1 MKKYIARI
9 VVMLLIASVLPLQV
23 SAAEKESIELAVE
36 AEQVGVSL
44 TLPQSVSGNI
54 LSLQVGLKVDSN
66 VQEET
71 TATFQ
76 FSENVAK
83 VADYRYNQEKGIL
96 NIYLSGTKT
105 LFQNGTE
112 SLKLGNVQINTTNE
126 NGATVHVSVVEDS
139 VKMVKGTKTEVIQ
152 NIDYPEKA
160 EIILGNGGNQDNG
173 GDPDNGGDQ
182 NNGGNPDNGGGQ
194 DNGGDSDNDGDQDN
208 GEAQD
213 KTELQQVMEMA
224 KSYTQSEYTKESYAV
239 LQKAMEMAQK
249 VLDKEDATEEE
260 ITEALKNLENAI
272 GSLVKKEDTS
282 SPSTDQDETTNQ
294 GADKN
299 TSQNTDQ
306 KNDKN
311 VVKTGDDSMVIL
323 FVAAIVIS
331 VAVAAFIIYR
341 RMRRK

>member
-182 NNGGNPDNGGGQ
+182 
-194 DNGGDSDNDGDQDN
+194 DN

-311 VVKTGDDSMVIL
+311 VVKTGDDSMVIP
-323 FVAAIVIS
+323 FVAAIAIS
-331 VAVAAFIIYR
+331 VAAAAFIIYR
-341 RMRRK
+341 RMRRKLNI

>member
-126 NGATVHVSVVEDS
+126 NGATVHVSVVENS

-182 NNGGNPDNGGGQ
+182 DNG
-194 DNGGDSDNDGDQDN
+194 D
-208 GEAQD
+208 AQD

-260 ITEALKNLENAI
+260 ITEVLKNLENAI

-311 VVKTGDDSMVIL
+311 VVKTGDDSMVIP
-323 FVAAIVIS
+323 FVAAIAIS
-331 VAVAAFIIYR
+331 VAAAAFIICR

>member
-126 NGATVHVSVVEDS
+126 NGATVHVSVVENS

-173 GDPDNGGDQ
+173 GDPDNG
-182 NNGGNPDNGGGQ
+182 
-194 DNGGDSDNDGDQDN
+194 GDQDN

-282 SPSTDQDETTNQ
+282 SPSPDKDENTNQ

-299 TSQNTDQ
+299 NSQNASQKGDQ
-306 KNDKN
+306 N
-311 VVKTGDDSMVIL
+311 VVKTGDDSMVIP

>member
-126 NGATVHVSVVEDS
+126 NGATVHVSVVENS

-182 NNGGNPDNGGGQ
+182 DNG
-194 DNGGDSDNDGDQDN
+194 D
-208 GEAQD
+208 AQD

-299 TSQNTDQ
+299 TSQNTDP

-311 VVKTGDDSMVIL
+311 VVKTGDHSMVIP
-323 FVAAIVIS
+323 FVAAIAIS
-331 VAVAAFIIYR
+331 VAAAALIICR

>member
-96 NIYLSGTKT
+96 NIYLSGTKP

-126 NGATVHVSVVEDS
+126 NGATVHVSVVENS

-182 NNGGNPDNGGGQ
+182 DNG
-194 DNGGDSDNDGDQDN
+194 D
-208 GEAQD
+208 AQD

-239 LQKAMEMAQK
+239 LQKAMEIAQK

-311 VVKTGDDSMVIL
+311 VVKTGDDSMVIP
-323 FVAAIVIS
+323 FVAAIAIS
-331 VAVAAFIIYR
+331 VAAAAFIICR

>member
-182 NNGGNPDNGGGQ
+182 DNG
-194 DNGGDSDNDGDQDN
+194 D
-208 GEAQD
+208 AQD

-311 VVKTGDDSMVIL
+311 VVKTGDDSMVIP
-323 FVAAIVIS
+323 FVATIAIS
-331 VAVAAFIIYR
+331 VAAAAFIIYR

>member
-126 NGATVHVSVVEDS
+126 NGATVHVSVVENS

-173 GDPDNGGDQ
+173 D
-182 NNGGNPDNGGGQ
+182 
-194 DNGGDSDNDGDQDN
+194 
-208 GEAQD
+208 AQD

-260 ITEALKNLENAI
+260 ITEVLKNLENAI

-311 VVKTGDDSMVIL
+311 VVKTGDDSMVIP
-323 FVAAIVIS
+323 FVAAIAIS
-331 VAVAAFIIYR
+331 VAAAAFIICR

>member
-1 MKKYIARI
+1 
-9 VVMLLIASVLPLQV
+9 MLLIASVLPLQV

-126 NGATVHVSVVEDS
+126 NGATVHVSVVENS

-173 GDPDNGGDQ
+173 GDPDN
-182 NNGGNPDNGGGQ
+182 
-194 DNGGDSDNDGDQDN
+194 DGDQDN
-208 GEAQD
+208 GDAQD

-311 VVKTGDDSMVIL
+311 VVKTGDDSMVIP
-323 FVAAIVIS
+323 FVAAIAIS
-331 VAVAAFIIYR
+331 VAAAAFIICR

>member
-126 NGATVHVSVVEDS
+126 NGATVHVSVVENS

-182 NNGGNPDNGGGQ
+182 DNG
-194 DNGGDSDNDGDQDN
+194 D
-208 GEAQD
+208 AQD

-311 VVKTGDDSMVIL
+311 VVKTGDDSMVIP
-323 FVAAIVIS
+323 FVAAIAIS
-331 VAVAAFIIYR
+331 VAAAAFI
-341 RMRRK
+341 K

>member
-173 GDPDNGGDQ
+173 GDPDN
-182 NNGGNPDNGGGQ
+182 
-194 DNGGDSDNDGDQDN
+194 DGDQDN

-282 SPSTDQDETTNQ
+282 SPSTDQDKTTNQ

-299 TSQNTDQ
+299 TDRKS
-306 KNDKN
+306 
-311 VVKTGDDSMVIL
+311 VV
-323 FVAAIVIS
+323 
-331 VAVAAFIIYR
+331 
-341 RMRRK
+341 

>member
-126 NGATVHVSVVEDS
+126 NGATVHVSVVENS

-182 NNGGNPDNGGGQ
+182 DNG
-194 DNGGDSDNDGDQDN
+194 D
-208 GEAQD
+208 AQD
-213 KTELQQVMEMA
+213 KTELQQVMEMV

-311 VVKTGDDSMVIL
+311 VVKTGDDSMVIP
-323 FVAAIVIS
+323 FVAAIAIS
-331 VAVAAFIIYR
+331 VAAAAFIICR

>member
-173 GDPDNGGDQ
+173 GDPDN
-182 NNGGNPDNGGGQ
+182 
-194 DNGGDSDNDGDQDN
+194 DGDQDN
-208 GEAQD
+208 GDAQD

-311 VVKTGDDSMVIL
+311 VVKTGDDSMVIP
-323 FVAAIVIS
+323 FVAAIAIS
-331 VAVAAFIIYR
+331 VAAAAFIICR

>member
-182 NNGGNPDNGGGQ
+182 DNG
-194 DNGGDSDNDGDQDN
+194 D
-208 GEAQD
+208 AQD

-282 SPSTDQDETTNQ
+282 SPSADQDETTNQ

-311 VVKTGDDSMVIL
+311 VVKTGDDSMVIP
-323 FVAAIVIS
+323 FVAAIAIS
-331 VAVAAFIIYR
+331 VAAAAFIICR

>member
-1 MKKYIARI
+1 VKKYIARI

-182 NNGGNPDNGGGQ
+182 NNG
-194 DNGGDSDNDGDQDN
+194 
-208 GEAQD
+208 EAQD

-311 VVKTGDDSMVIL
+311 VVKTGDDSMVIP
-323 FVAAIVIS
+323 FVAAIAIS
-331 VAVAAFIIYR
+331 VAAAAFIICR

>member
-126 NGATVHVSVVEDS
+126 NGATVHVSVVENS

-182 NNGGNPDNGGGQ
+182 DNG
-194 DNGGDSDNDGDQDN
+194 D
-208 GEAQD
+208 AQD

-311 VVKTGDDSMVIL
+311 VVKSGDDSMVIP
-323 FVAAIVIS
+323 FVAAIAIS
-331 VAVAAFIIYR
+331 VAAAAFIICR

>member
-126 NGATVHVSVVEDS
+126 NGATVHVSVVENS

-182 NNGGNPDNGGGQ
+182 DNG
-194 DNGGDSDNDGDQDN
+194 D
-208 GEAQD
+208 AQD

-249 VLDKEDATEEE
+249 VLDKEDSTEEE

-311 VVKTGDDSMVIL
+311 VVKTGDDSMVIP
-323 FVAAIVIS
+323 FVAAIAIS
-331 VAVAAFIIYR
+331 VAAAAFIICR

>member
-23 SAAEKESIELAVE
+23 SDSEKESIELAVE

-182 NNGGNPDNGGGQ
+182 DNG
-194 DNGGDSDNDGDQDN
+194 D
-208 GEAQD
+208 AQD

-311 VVKTGDDSMVIL
+311 VVKTGDDSMVIP
-323 FVAAIVIS
+323 FVAAIAIS
-331 VAVAAFIIYR
+331 VAAAAFIICR

>member
-182 NNGGNPDNGGGQ
+182 DNG
-194 DNGGDSDNDGDQDN
+194 D
-208 GEAQD
+208 AQD

-282 SPSTDQDETTNQ
+282 SPSTDQDKTTNQ

-311 VVKTGDDSMVIL
+311 VVKTGDDSMVIP
-323 FVAAIVIS
+323 FVAAIAIS
-331 VAVAAFIIYR
+331 VAAAAFIIYR

>member
-173 GDPDNGGDQ
+173 GDPDN
-182 NNGGNPDNGGGQ
+182 
-194 DNGGDSDNDGDQDN
+194 DGDQDN
-208 GEAQD
+208 GDAQD

-311 VVKTGDDSMVIL
+311 VVKTGDDSMVIP
-323 FVAAIVIS
+323 FVAAIAIS
-331 VAVAAFIIYR
+331 VAAAAFIIYR

>member
-182 NNGGNPDNGGGQ
+182 NNG
-194 DNGGDSDNDGDQDN
+194 
-208 GEAQD
+208 EAQD

-311 VVKTGDDSMVIL
+311 VVKTGDDSMVIP
-323 FVAAIVIS
+323 FVAAIAIS
-331 VAVAAFIIYR
+331 VAAVAFIIYR

>member
-173 GDPDNGGDQ
+173 GDPDN
-182 NNGGNPDNGGGQ
+182 
-194 DNGGDSDNDGDQDN
+194 DGDQDN

-272 GSLVKKEDTS
+272 GSLVRKEDTS

-311 VVKTGDDSMVIL
+311 VVKTGDDSMVIP
-323 FVAAIVIS
+323 FVAAIAIS
-331 VAVAAFIIYR
+331 VAAAAFIIYR

>member
-9 VVMLLIASVLPLQV
+9 VVLLLIAAVLPLQV

-126 NGATVHVSVVEDS
+126 NGATVHVSVVENS

-182 NNGGNPDNGGGQ
+182 DNG
-194 DNGGDSDNDGDQDN
+194 D
-208 GEAQD
+208 AQD

-311 VVKTGDDSMVIL
+311 VVKTGDDSMVIP
-323 FVAAIVIS
+323 FVAAIAIS
-331 VAVAAFIIYR
+331 VAAAAFIICR

>member
-126 NGATVHVSVVEDS
+126 NGATVHVSVVENS

-182 NNGGNPDNGGGQ
+182 DNG
-194 DNGGDSDNDGDQDN
+194 D
-208 GEAQD
+208 AQD

-239 LQKAMEMAQK
+239 LQKAMEMAQT

-311 VVKTGDDSMVIL
+311 VVKTGDDSMVIP
-323 FVAAIVIS
+323 FVAAIAIS
-331 VAVAAFIIYR
+331 VAAAAFIICR

>member
-126 NGATVHVSVVEDS
+126 NGATVHVSVVENS

-173 GDPDNGGDQ
+173 GDPDNG
-182 NNGGNPDNGGGQ
+182 
-194 DNGGDSDNDGDQDN
+194 GDQDN

-311 VVKTGDDSMVIL
+311 VVKTGDDSMVIP
-323 FVAAIVIS
+323 FVAAIAIS
-331 VAVAAFIIYR
+331 VAAAAFIICR

>member
-126 NGATVHVSVVEDS
+126 NGATVHVSIVENS

-182 NNGGNPDNGGGQ
+182 DNG
-194 DNGGDSDNDGDQDN
+194 D
-208 GEAQD
+208 AQD

-311 VVKTGDDSMVIL
+311 VVKTGDDSMVIP
-323 FVAAIVIS
+323 FVAAIAIS
-331 VAVAAFIIYR
+331 VAAAAFIICR

>member
-173 GDPDNGGDQ
+173 GDPDN
-182 NNGGNPDNGGGQ
+182 
-194 DNGGDSDNDGDQDN
+194 DGDQDN
-208 GEAQD
+208 GDAQD

-311 VVKTGDDSMVIL
+311 VVKTGDDSMVIP
-323 FVAAIVIS
+323 FVAAIAIS
-331 VAVAAFIIYR
+331 VAVAAFIICR

>member
-182 NNGGNPDNGGGQ
+182 NNG
-194 DNGGDSDNDGDQDN
+194 
-208 GEAQD
+208 EAQD

-249 VLDKEDATEEE
+249 VLDKEDTTEEE

-311 VVKTGDDSMVIL
+311 VVKTGDDSMVIP
-323 FVAAIVIS
+323 FVAAIAIS
-331 VAVAAFIIYR
+331 VAAAAFIICR

>member
-126 NGATVHVSVVEDS
+126 NGATVHVSVVENS

-160 EIILGNGGNQDNG
+160 EIIRGDGGNQDNG

-182 NNGGNPDNGGGQ
+182 DNG
-194 DNGGDSDNDGDQDN
+194 D
-208 GEAQD
+208 AQD

-311 VVKTGDDSMVIL
+311 VVKTGDDSMVIP
-323 FVAAIVIS
+323 FVAAIAIS
-331 VAVAAFIIYR
+331 VAAAAFIICR

>member
-152 NIDYPEKA
+152 NVDYPEKA

-182 NNGGNPDNGGGQ
+182 N
-194 DNGGDSDNDGDQDN
+194 N

-272 GSLVKKEDTS
+272 GSLVKKEGTS

-311 VVKTGDDSMVIL
+311 VVKTGDDSMVIP
-323 FVAAIVIS
+323 FVAAIAIS
-331 VAVAAFIIYR
+331 VAAAAFIIYR

>member
-139 VKMVKGTKTEVIQ
+139 VKMVKGTKMEVIQ

-173 GDPDNGGDQ
+173 GDPDNG
-182 NNGGNPDNGGGQ
+182 
-194 DNGGDSDNDGDQDN
+194 GDQDN

-311 VVKTGDDSMVIL
+311 VVKTGDDSMVIP
-323 FVAAIVIS
+323 FVAAIAIS
-331 VAVAAFIIYR
+331 VAAVAFIIYR

>member
-173 GDPDNGGDQ
+173 GDPDN
-182 NNGGNPDNGGGQ
+182 
-194 DNGGDSDNDGDQDN
+194 DGDQDN

-282 SPSTDQDETTNQ
+282 SPSTDQDKTTNQ

-311 VVKTGDDSMVIL
+311 VVKTGDDSMVIP
-323 FVAAIVIS
+323 FVAAIAIS
-331 VAVAAFIIYR
+331 VAAAAFIIYR

>member
-54 LSLQVGLKVDSN
+54 LSLRVGLKVDSN

-173 GDPDNGGDQ
+173 GDPDN
-182 NNGGNPDNGGGQ
+182 
-194 DNGGDSDNDGDQDN
+194 DGDQDN

-260 ITEALKNLENAI
+260 ITEALKNLENVI

-282 SPSTDQDETTNQ
+282 SPSTDQDKTTNQ

-311 VVKTGDDSMVIL
+311 VVKTGDDSMVIP
-323 FVAAIVIS
+323 FVAAIAIS
-331 VAVAAFIIYR
+331 VAAAAFIIYR

>member
-1 MKKYIARI
+1 MRKYIARI
-9 VVMLLIASVLPLQV
+9 VVMLLIAAILPLQV

-126 NGATVHVSVVEDS
+126 NGATVHVSVVENS

-182 NNGGNPDNGGGQ
+182 DNG
-194 DNGGDSDNDGDQDN
+194 D
-208 GEAQD
+208 AQD

-311 VVKTGDDSMVIL
+311 VVKTGDDSMVIP
-323 FVAAIVIS
+323 FVAAIAIS
-331 VAVAAFIIYR
+331 VAAAAFIICR

>member
-76 FSENVAK
+76 FPENVAK

-182 NNGGNPDNGGGQ
+182 N
-194 DNGGDSDNDGDQDN
+194 N

-311 VVKTGDDSMVIL
+311 VVKTGDDSMVIP
-323 FVAAIVIS
+323 FVAAIAIS
-331 VAVAAFIIYR
+331 VAAAAFIIYR

>member
-9 VVMLLIASVLPLQV
+9 VVLLLIAAVLPLQV

-44 TLPQSVSGNI
+44 ALPQSVSGNI

-76 FSENVAK
+76 FSENVTK

-173 GDPDNGGDQ
+173 GDQ
-182 NNGGNPDNGGGQ
+182 NNGD
-194 DNGGDSDNDGDQDN
+194 
-208 GEAQD
+208 AQD

-224 KSYTQSEYTKESYAV
+224 KSYKQSEYTKESYAV

-272 GSLVKKEDTS
+272 GSMMKKEDTS

-311 VVKTGDDSMVIL
+311 VVKTGDDSMVIP
-323 FVAAIVIS
+323 FVAAIAIS
-331 VAVAAFIIYR
+331 VTVVAFIIYR
-341 RMRRK
+341 RRRKK

>member
-1 MKKYIARI
+1 VKKYIARI

-173 GDPDNGGDQ
+173 GDPDN
-182 NNGGNPDNGGGQ
+182 
-194 DNGGDSDNDGDQDN
+194 DGDQDN

-282 SPSTDQDETTNQ
+282 SPSTDQDKTTNQ

-311 VVKTGDDSMVIL
+311 VVKTGDDSMVIP
-323 FVAAIVIS
+323 FVAAIAIS
-331 VAVAAFIIYR
+331 VAAAAFIIYR

>member
-36 AEQVGVSL
+36 GEQVGVSL

-173 GDPDNGGDQ
+173 GDPDN
-182 NNGGNPDNGGGQ
+182 
-194 DNGGDSDNDGDQDN
+194 DGDQDN

-260 ITEALKNLENAI
+260 ITEALKNLENVI

-282 SPSTDQDETTNQ
+282 SPSTDQDKTTNQ

-311 VVKTGDDSMVIL
+311 VVKTGDDSMVIP
-323 FVAAIVIS
+323 FVAAIAIS
-331 VAVAAFIIYR
+331 VAAAAFIIYR

>member
-182 NNGGNPDNGGGQ
+182 
-194 DNGGDSDNDGDQDN
+194 DN

-249 VLDKEDATEEE
+249 VPRQRRCHRGRV
-260 ITEALKNLENAI
+260 TEALKNLENAI

-311 VVKTGDDSMVIL
+311 VVKTGDDSMVIP
-323 FVAAIVIS
+323 FVAAIAIS
-331 VAVAAFIIYR
+331 VAAAAFIIYR

>member
-126 NGATVHVSVVEDS
+126 NGATVHVSVVENS

-173 GDPDNGGDQ
+173 G
-182 NNGGNPDNGGGQ
+182 
-194 DNGGDSDNDGDQDN
+194 
-208 GEAQD
+208 AQD

-311 VVKTGDDSMVIL
+311 VVKTGDDSMVIP
-323 FVAAIVIS
+323 FVAAIAIS
-331 VAVAAFIIYR
+331 VAAAAFIICR